1 MAVYIRLGNDFK
13 INAFHIVHLK
23 TKQFLLMK
31 RKMSPLLWGLLA
43 GMLCFAWPA
52 AAQNKTVTGKV
63 TDAQGGA
70 ALSGVSVT
78 VKGEKTGTSTDAEG
92 RFSISVP
99 AGGTLV
105 FSAIGFATQEI
116 AVGNQ
121 SEINVTMSPTVAT
134 NLNEVVVVGYG
145 TRKVKDLTGS
155 VSNIT
160 TKDFNKGLISS
171 PEQLLEGR
179 TPGVLIT
186 PSSGEPGAAA
196 TINIR
201 GTGSISGRQDPLF
214 VVDGVPIQGGTLASA
229 AGFDGSTTPRNPL
242 IFLNPNDIE
251 SITILKDASAAAI
264 YGSRGA
270 NGVIL
275 ITTKG
280 GKGGKK
286 GSLQFTAGTSIA
298 KTARRYDLLSPSEFL
313 QANKAANI
321 LGGSSPEDA
330 AAASRLIDG
339 GANTDWQD
347 EIFRTSISQNYN
359 LSYGFNTKST
369 SVRLSGSYDDQQG
382 IIHKLGLK
390 RYTMRANASQKLL
403 NDKFRIDLTA
413 TGSRTENQ
421 YVPITNN
428 AGFAGSLIGAALQF
442 NPTYPIRN
450 PDGSYY
456 QPGDQRNPVQMLDY
470 FQDEDYINRMLG
482 NVTLT
487 YQITKD
493 LSIKSVT
500 GLDLA
505 KQVRTS
511 FADPRLGSNAYGG
524 QINVFGREFN
534 NSQIFGNGRTTRQTL
549 TTESFLQEA
558 YLNYDKT
565 FGNHKVSAQGGYS
578 YQQVESKYTGRAGW
592 GLTRPV
598 VGPNDVFVKKFENFV
613 NYTDFV
619 PGFDQ
624 NKLQSFFGR
633 VNYDYDDRY
642 YLTATLRADGSS
654 KFGAN
659 NRYGIFP
666 AFAAKWRLMN
676 EKWASKA
683 LGNLFS
689 DVSIRANYG
698 VLGAQDNLGSYAALN
713 LQQTFDPGNGSTTRF
728 IQQGNPDLRWEQV
741 ATTGA
746 GIDLTTADNRL
757 NLTVDYFYTRRKDML
772 FFAPTPGGFAPQ
784 AFWWINLDGNVVNKG
799 WEFSVN
805 YQAVKGRKFRWD
817 VQYNMTFQQNK
828 ISGLPTPIN
837 TGAVSGQGLSGAFA
851 QILTNNQPIFSWSML
866 KFNGFDGNGFAR
878 YGEGAQNV
886 IVGSALPKFFAGL
899 TNTFTYGRLS
909 VSAFLNSVAGH
920 YIYNNTANAL
930 FLKGSLRNARNVTRD
945 VGFGPEN
952 PLNPGSVSTR
962 FLEKG
967 DFIRLT
973 NLTVNY
979 NFKIKP
985 NSLIKTF
992 SLTASGQNLA
1002 LWTGYSGID
1011 PEVNVDKNINGIPS
1025 RGFDYTQVPRPR
1037 IFNLS
1042 ANIGL

>member
-1 MAVYIRLGNDFK
+1 
-13 INAFHIVHLK
+13 
-23 TKQFLLMK
+23 MK
-31 RKMSPLLWGLLA
+31 RKMAPLLWGLLA
-43 GMLCFAWPA
+43 GMLCLALPA

-70 ALSGVSVT
+70 ALFGVSVS
-78 VKGEKTGTSTDAEG
+78 VKGEKTGTSTGADG

-105 FSAIGFATQEI
+105 FTSVGFATQEI
-116 AVGNQ
+116 AVGDR
-121 SEINVTMSPTVAT
+121 SEINVTMTAAAAN
-134 NLNEVVVVGYG
+134 NLNEVIVVGYG
-145 TRKVKDLTGS
+145 TRKIKDLTGS

-160 TKDFNKGLISS
+160 TKDFNKGQIAS

-214 VVDGVPIQGGTLASA
+214 VVDGVPLIQGGTIGSA
-229 AGFDGSTTPRNPL
+229 AGFEGGTTPRNPL

-270 NGVIL
+270 NGVVL
-275 ITTKG
+275 ITTKA

-298 KTARRYDLLSPSEFL
+298 GTAKRYDLMNREEFL
-313 QANKAANI
+313 QGVTGANV
-321 LGGSSPEDA
+321 LGGRPLADA
-330 AAASRLIDG
+330 QAATRLIDG

-347 EIFRTSISQNYN
+347 QIFRTSVSQNYN

-369 SVRLSGSYDDQQG
+369 TVRLSGSFDNQQG
-382 IIHKLGLK
+382 IVRNLGLK
-390 RYTMRANASQKLL
+390 RYTMRANVSQKLF
-403 NDKFRIDLTA
+403 NDKFRIDVTA

-421 YVPITNN
+421 YVPISNN
-428 AGFAGSLIGAALQF
+428 AGFQGSLLGAALQF
-442 NPTYPIRN
+442 NPTNPVRN
-450 PDGSYY
+450 PDGSYF

-470 FQDEDYINRMLG
+470 YRDEDYINRMLA
-482 NVTLT
+482 NVSLT

-500 GLDLA
+500 GLDLS

-511 FADPRLGSNAYGG
+511 FADPRLGTNAYGG

-534 NSQIFGNGRTTRQTL
+534 NSQIFGNGRTTRQTF
-549 TTESFLQEA
+549 TTQSLLQEA

-565 FGNHKVSAQGGYS
+565 FGNHNVSAQGGYS
-578 YQQVESKYTGRAGW
+578 YQRFETNYKGRVGW
-592 GLTRPV
+592 GTFVPV
-598 VGPNDVFVKKFENFV
+598 INPTDVFVENFNNFR

-619 PGFDQ
+619 PGFDY
-624 NKLQSFFGR
+624 NALQSFFGR
-633 VNYDYDDRY
+633 VNYNYDDRY
-642 YLTATLRADGSS
+642 YLTATVRADGSS

-659 NRYGIFP
+659 NRYGVFP
-666 AFAAKWRLMN
+666 AFAAKWRVMN
-676 EKWASKA
+676 EKWAPKA

-689 DVSIRANYG
+689 DISIRANYG

-713 LQQTFDPGNGSTTRF
+713 LQQTFDPGNGSITRF

-741 ATTGA
+741 ATAGV

-757 NLTVDYFYTRRKDML
+757 NLTVDYFHTRRKDML

-784 AFWWINLDGNVVNKG
+784 AFWWINLAGNVVNKG
-799 WEFSVN
+799 WEFNVN
-805 YQAVKGRKFRWD
+805 YQAVKGRKFSWD
-817 VQYNMTFQQNK
+817 IQYNMTFQKNN
-828 ISGLPTPIN
+828 ITGLPTPIN
-837 TGAVSGQGLSGAFA
+837 TGAVSGQGLTGAFA
-851 QILTNNQPIFSWSML
+851 QVLTNNNPIFTWSML
-866 KFNGFDGNGFAR
+866 QFNGFDGNGFAQ

-886 IVGSALPKFFAGL
+886 LAGSALPTFFAGL
-899 TNTFTYGRLS
+899 TNTFTFGRLS

-930 FLKGSLRNARNVTRD
+930 FLKGSLGNARNVTRD

-952 PLNPGSVSTR
+952 PFNPGSVSTR

-973 NLTVNY
+973 NVSVNY

-985 NSLIKTF
+985 NSFIKTF
-992 SLTASGQNLA
+992 SLAASGQNLA
-1002 LWTGYSGID
+1002 LWSGYSGVD

-1037 IFNLS
+1037 ILNLT